1 MVQEG
6 KLDLALVN
14 MHFYEIDKLNSFT
27 VMNDKIVF
35 CVSKSHPLAKCHE
48 VTIEMIK
55 NEPLIMY
62 NTDSVQNETLDTAFK
77 RAGVNPNVIL
87 HASQLYT
94 IRNFICNNL
103 GGAFLYSSLQKNLSG
118 TTGIPISPVINQN
131 IGIVWKK
138 GSYTTDSAEKFITYI
153 INKYSN

>member
-1 MVQEG
+1 M
-6 KLDLALVN
+6 
-14 MHFYEIDKLNSFT
+14 
-27 VMNDKIVF
+27 
-35 CVSKSHPLAKCHE
+35 
-48 VTIEMIK
+48 
-55 NEPLIMY
+55 
-62 NTDSVQNETLDTAFK
+62 
-77 RAGVNPNVIL
+77 NPNVIL
-87 HASQLYT
+87 HASQLYYNKELLYV
-94 IRNFICNNL
+94 IIL